1 MRKGIALVLII
12 VGAVLFLA
20 WLASAAPESLEA
32 LDAQGLAQVNVDK
45 GEAVAQVEVEEPV
58 AEPEKVNEE
67 AIQPEAPGADP
78 EDTVEAPAG
87 MEGKDGVSITSELDP
102 VETDLVEAEPEEFEL
117 PENPPD
123 RVLPEEVED
132 SAAEDSVE
140 ISAESVDKIEDSLS
154 VGDYAKGL
162 SLLAQLPAET
172 VDRFVELRKDGF
184 TKEEQ
189 AEVKTILLASF
200 EGEDLDWIV
209 ETYQKLQP

>member
-1 MRKGIALVLII
+1 MRKGIALILII
-12 VGAVLFLA
+12 LGAILFLA
-20 WLASAAPESLEA
+20 WLASAAPEPLEA
-32 LDAQGLAQVNVDK
+32 LDAQEPAQVNVDK
-45 GEAVAQVEVEEPV
+45 GEAIPQVEVEEPV

-67 AIQPEAPGADP
+67 AIQPEAPETYP

-87 MEGKDGVSITSELDP
+87 MEGKDGVSITSEPDP
-102 VETDLVEAEPEEFEL
+102 IGTDLVEVEPEEFEL
-117 PENPPD
+117 PENPSEI
-123 RVLPEEVED
+123 VMPEEVED

-140 ISAESVDKIEDSLS
+140 ISDESVDKIEDSLS

-189 AEVKTILLASF
+189 AEMKMILLASF
-200 EGEDLDWIV
+200 EGEDLNWIV